1 VIQRVIRR
9 AAARLPAVAAAFACA
24 LAAPAAAQRT
34 QTVTAGEHYEASALH
49 RLFLGGNYRDL
60 WTTPV
65 DVPVFNPDTF
75 AGGVTIE
82 SQGGGLSTESLRLKA
97 RNGREYTFRS
107 VDKNVSPSMG
117 PDLRGTLPHW
127 VVQDLV
133 SAKHPAA
140 ALVVPPLLEAVGVLH
155 VVPRL
160 FVMPDHR
167 ILGTEYREFAGRLG
181 QVEERP
187 TNGDDDTPAFA
198 RAEDVEG
205 SEDFRK
211 KIEEDAEERVDQAA
225 FLTARLMDVLVGDWD
240 RHWDQWRWARFDRG
254 GLHWWR
260 PIPRD
265 RDNAF
270 SNHGG
275 LVPAVGRTV
284 APMLTNFGPEF
295 SQRMGLIRHAS
306 ELDRLLLSGL
316 DRADWDSVAQFI
328 RTRLTDDV
336 IERAVRRLPPEYH
349 SQNGAEMSAALRTR
363 RDALPEFARWYY
375 QQHAME
381 VDIHSTD
388 EDEQAEVTRRPD
400 GGVVVVI
407 RSPDDQGGQ
416 PYYRRLFTRDETREV
431 RLFLHGG
438 ADRTT
443 VRGASSED
451 AVLVRVIGGGGGD
464 RYLDDSSAPGGR
476 RTVFHDDRGSNEFAP
491 GREARVDERKWELP
505 PRTALIGNAPPPR
518 DWGRS
523 TSLLTPWA
531 TWQPN
536 VGPVVGVGPT
546 WTRYGFRRFPHASMI
561 SVRALWAPFESGYGA
576 EAMADFRHT
585 NRPSRLALMARAS
598 DFEVV
603 RFHGFGDD
611 TPDDVPGSDA
621 FEVRQTQVRGQAQYW
636 FTDTR
641 RFGVYA
647 GPVARWTDPDAGD
660 LAEPVERGDE
670 SFAQYGAEAGAR
682 LNLRDNDVYP
692 FRGAFFRATGAGY
705 GSDFG
710 TFGTVSGDAAAYLS
724 LADSS
729 GPVLALRAGGAMAVG
744 DFPFQEAPFIGGP
757 GTVRG
762 YPWQRYRGDAALS
775 GSAEVRIRLARV
787 NLFVLRPVV
796 GVFALADAG
805 RVYVDGESGND
816 WHTGIGGGLTFEALS
831 RSATVSY
838 AYGERGII
846 YITLGMPF

>member
-1 VIQRVIRR
+1 
-9 AAARLPAVAAAFACA
+9 
-24 LAAPAAAQRT
+24 
-34 QTVTAGEHYEASALH
+34 QTVVAGEHYEAGGLH
-49 RLFLGGNYRDL
+49 RLFLGSNYRDL
-60 WTTPV
+60 WTAPV
-65 DVPVFNPDTF
+65 EVPVLDPDTF
-75 AGGVTIE
+75 AGGLTVE
-82 SQGGGLSTESLRLKA
+82 SEGGGLSTESLRLKG

-107 VDKNVSPSMG
+107 VDKNVTPSMG
-117 PDLRGTLPHW
+117 RDLRGTLPHW

-160 FVMPDHR
+160 YVMPEHR
-167 ILGTEYREFAGRLG
+167 ILGTEYRQFAGRLG

-205 SEDFRK
+205 SEDFRE

-275 LVPAVGRTV
+275 LVPAAGRTV

-295 SQRMGLIRHAS
+295 SQRFGLIRHAA

-328 RTRLTDDV
+328 RTRVTDDV
-336 IERAVRRLPPEYH
+336 IDRAVRRLPPEYH
-349 SQNGAEMSAALRTR
+349 SRSGEEMAAALRTR

-375 QQHAME
+375 EQHARE

-388 EDEQAEVTRRPD
+388 EAERAEVVRLAD
-400 GGVVVVI
+400 GGVEVI
-407 RSPDDQGGQ
+407 VRSPDDEGGQ
-416 PYYRRLFTRDETREV
+416 PYYRRRFAPEETREV

-438 ADRTT
+438 DDQSV
-443 VRGASSED
+443 VRGTSPESSI
-451 AVLVRVIGGGGGD
+451 LVRLIGGGGDD
-464 RYLDDSSAPGGR
+464 RYADESSAYGGR
-476 RTVFHDDRGSNEFAP
+476 RTVFHDDRGDNQFQP
-491 GREARVDERKWELP
+491 GGEAKVDEREWELP
-505 PRTALIGNAPPPR
+505 ARTVLIGNAPPPR

-523 TSLLTPWA
+523 ASLLAPWGS
-531 TWQPN
+531 WQPN
-536 VGPVVGVGPT
+536 VGPVLGFGPT
-546 WTRYGFRRFPHASMI
+546 WTRYGFRRYPHARMI
-561 SVRALWAPFESGYGA
+561 SLRALWAPMEGGYGA

-585 NRPSRLALMARAS
+585 NRPSRVALMARAS
-598 DFEVV
+598 NFEVV
-603 RFHGFGDD
+603 RFHGFGND
-611 TPDDVPGSDA
+611 TPEDPDRDR
-621 FEVRQTQVRGQAQYW
+621 FEVSQTQVRGQAQYW

-641 RFGVYA
+641 RLGLYA
-647 GPVARWTDPDAGD
+647 GPVAKWTDPDVGD
-660 LAEPVERGDE
+660 QAVPGLAEPVERGDE

-682 LNLRDNDVYP
+682 LNLRDSDVYP
-692 FRGAFFRATGAGY
+692 RRGAFFRATGAGY
-705 GSDFG
+705 GSDVG
-710 TFGTVSGDAAAYLS
+710 TFGTLSGDAAGYLAF
-724 LADSS
+724 ADSS
-729 GPVLALRAGGAMAVG
+729 GPVLALRAGGALGLG

-762 YPWQRYRGDAALS
+762 YPYQRFRGDAAVS
-775 GSAEVRIRLARV
+775 GSAEARMRLARV
-787 NLFVLRPVV
+787 NLLLVRPVV

-805 RVYVDGESGND
+805 RVYVDGESDGD
-816 WHTGIGGGLTFEALS
+816 WHTGFGGGLTFEALG

-838 AYGERGII
+838 ARGERGIV
-846 YITLGMPF
+846 YVTLGMPF